1 MGVCQQQ
8 GDYKQLADECTELK
22 SANAYLQ
29 ARLGFA
35 KAFLKKYTT
44 SKSANVR
51 LEEKLSIA
59 KAFLDLIAEG
69 CDVDGRP
76 LTREDMQT
84 KAYAALDEIGDD

>member
-8 GDYKQLADECTELK
+8 GDYKQLADECMEL
-22 SANAYLQ
+22 
-29 ARLGFA
+29 
-35 KAFLKKYTT
+35 
-44 SKSANVR
+44 KSANVR